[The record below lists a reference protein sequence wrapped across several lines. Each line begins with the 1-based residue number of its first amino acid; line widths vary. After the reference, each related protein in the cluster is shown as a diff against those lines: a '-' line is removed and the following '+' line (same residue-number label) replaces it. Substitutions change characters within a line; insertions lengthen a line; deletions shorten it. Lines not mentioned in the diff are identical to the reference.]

1 MIIKIDSVLKERK
14 KTRNWLSEETGITYT
29 NICNLCNGK
38 TTSIQFD
45 KIEKICS
52 VLDCSIEDLLQ
63 PEHIDINRQIVFE
76 NKLNKIVS
84 KGDTIQ

>member
-1 MIIKIDSVLKERK
+1 MIIKIDSILKECK
-14 KTRNWLSEETGITYT
+14 KSRNWLSEETGITYT

-52 VLDCSIEDLLQ
+52 VLNCSIQDILE
-63 PEHIDINRQIVFE
+63 PEHININRKIVYE
-76 NKLNKIVS
+76 NKLNNI
-84 KGDTIQ
+84 DTR